1 MISQVSIWDENK
13 ISPEK
18 NTCIKTNEWHIDRKG
33 ASYKS
38 LYSGRTTFLSMAL
51 VGALLAGIGLAVVLT
66 LYLQTPSNQT
76 SSLASTTLSISST
89 STTSTTSSTATTA
102 TTATTSTTSTTTT
115 TARKMSTV
123 IHALHQA
130 TVDPVTLVPLRAMV
144 VSSLASAIRNRGQP
158 STHQ

>member
-76 SSLASTTLSISST
+76 STLTIIETSSLASTTLSISST

-115 TARKMSTV
+115 TA
-123 IHALHQA
+123 